1 MEAITGIGP
10 MKTPNILMIMTD
22 QQRADSMGYAGN
34 KPSDTP
40 NLDRLARQGAI
51 FENAYSSS
59 TSCVPARSSLMT
71 GLLPH
76 RVPTVDSNGRKSAG
90 LGLSLK
96 PGQWTIARALRDAG
110 YETALFGKM
119 HFHPMHA
126 DHGFD
131 VMHMCEHLPAGY
143 AENAE
148 DDYRKWL
155 TSTGREDTR
164 FVRASTPRPFP
175 YEAEYHPTNWI
186 KRHSLDF
193 LGNRDSSVPY
203 FAIISFTAPHTPYD
217 PPEPYASM
225 YRPEEQEIPAKGIEV
240 NAGLPA
246 PLLDAVM
253 AEGNRRS
260 LTPRRVKE
268 HTELHVREV
277 LAAIRA
283 SINCI
288 DAAIGEVM
296 EKVDLN
302 NTIVFFLSDHGDY
315 GGHRGLLGKTPW
327 IPFDDL
333 IHVPFFAVGAGVT
346 PGRRIREPV
355 QSFDYVA
362 TALEYAALE
371 PPVADMESASL
382 LPLLK
387 GAAPDNDRP
396 VFSGTLEGWPMIR
409 RGRFKDIW
417 HSGYDVHALFD
428 LESDPDESVNL
439 AEDPA
444 YASLIAENTKIL
456 KAILAKQPVSE
467 PDNGAA
473 AFRKA
478 SGR

>member
-1 MEAITGIGP
+1 
-10 MKTPNILMIMTD
+10 MKMPNILMIMTD
-22 QQRADSMGYAGN
+22 QQRADSMGYVGN

-40 NLDRLARQGAI
+40 NLDRLARQGVI

-90 LGLSLK
+90 YGLSLK

-110 YETALFGKM
+110 YETTLFGKM

-143 AENAE
+143 GRKAY
-148 DDYRKWL
+148 DDYRTWL
-155 TSTGREDTR
+155 ESTGRKDHR
-164 FVRASTPRPFP
+164 FNQASIPKPFA
-175 YEAEYHPTNWI
+175 YEAEYHPTSWI
-186 KRHSLDF
+186 ARHSLDF
-193 LGNRDSSVPY
+193 LENRDKSRPY
-203 FAIISFTAPHTPYD
+203 FAVISFTAPHTPYD
-217 PPEPYASM
+217 PPEPYASL
-225 YRPEEQEIPAKGIEV
+225 YRPEDQELPDTGIDI
-240 NAGLPA
+240 NNNLPDVFRRAALGSRGGKLFA
-246 PLLDAVM
+246 PLRVSD
-253 AEGNRRS
+253 RS
-260 LTPRRVKE
+260 ENHL
-268 HTELHVREV
+268 REV

-283 SINCI
+283 SIKFI
-288 DAAIGEVM
+288 DDKVGEVM
-296 EKVDLN
+296 EKVDLD

-315 GGHRGLLGKTPW
+315 GGNRGFLGKIPW

-333 IHVPFFAVGAGVT
+333 ARVPFFAVGAGVET
-346 PGRRIREPV
+346 GLRIREPV
-355 QSFDYVA
+355 QSFDYLSTSLECAGVA
-362 TALEYAALE
+362 
-371 PPVADMESASL
+371 PPDRDMDAVSL
-382 LPLLK
+382 LPVLK
-387 GAAPDNDRP
+387 GGSPDSNRP
-396 VFSGTLEGWPMIR
+396 VFCSTTEGWPMIR

-439 AEDPA
+439 AGDPA